1 MIYNIQYIKKIK
13 VKIVVIRKKQKM
25 IILIIIVVCNK
36 IIILQVF
43 IDYVVNM
50 ILILVLYIL

>member
-1 MIYNIQYIKKIK
+1 MIYNIQYIKKII

-50 ILILVLYIL
+50 ILILVLHIL